1 MSTVAIAINSPSE
14 ELISRL
20 NSRVYPVATME
31 KRPAKLQAEFSVP
44 DNYVDWFCRHC
55 LDLGIAVD
63 PIEGRSSLLE
73 RIAADDLED

>member
-31 KRPAKLQAEFSVP
+31 KRPAKLQAEFSVAH
-44 DNYVDWFCRHC
+44 NYVDWFLSHCR
-55 LDLGIAVD
+55 DLGIGTDAS
-63 PIEGRSSLLE
+63 ESRSSLLQ
-73 RIAADDLED
+73 RVAADDLEE